1 MADKGAVVIFGSQGL
16 VGSALVRSA
25 AGRDVRALCRKDA
38 DISDAAAVARV
49 LDEHQPVAVFNCA
62 VFQPVDLCESESE
75 AAFRVNAIAAGVLG
89 RACSQ
94 RDIALTH
101 LSTDFVFGGNQTRPY
116 VESDFPRPLSV
127 YAASKLAGEQLV
139 LAASPRHRVVR
150 TSAVFGP
157 SPAGHGV
164 ASFVDRM
171 LERARAGQETRV
183 VDDQVVSPTYSS
195 HLAAA
200 LWDLLPRPE
209 SGVFHAAGGGQCSRY
224 DMARRVFE
232 AAGCPELLSR
242 TTSAEFGAVA
252 RRPSYSALDNTRLRS
267 LGFADLPPW
276 QQGVETY
283 LAEIL

>member
-1 MADKGAVVIFGSQGL
+1 MDSKGTVVVFGASGL
-16 VGSALVRSA
+16 VGSSLLRA
-25 AGRDVRALCRKDA
+25 ADGRDVRAPGSKDA
-38 DISDAAAVARV
+38 DVSDEAAIGRV
-49 LDEHQPVAVFNCA
+49 LDEHQPAAVINCA
-62 VFQPVDLCESESE
+62 VFQPVDLCETEAA
-75 AAFRVNAIAAGVLG
+75 AAFRVNAIGAGTVG
-89 RACSQ
+89 RACAQ

-101 LSTDFVFGGNQTRPY
+101 LSTDYVFGGSQTRPY
-116 VESDFPRPLSV
+116 VEADHPRPLSV
-127 YAASKLAGEQLV
+127 YAASKLAGEHLV

-157 SPAGHGV
+157 RLPGHGLG
-164 ASFVDRM
+164 SFIDRM

-183 VDDQVVSPTYSS
+183 VDDQVVSPTYAI

-209 SGVFHAAGGGQCSRY
+209 AGVFHAAGGGQCSRY
-224 DMARRVFE
+224 DLARHVFL
-232 AAGCPELLSR
+232 AAGRPELLSR
-242 TTSAEFGAVA
+242 TTSEEFGALA
-252 RRPSYSALDNTRLRS
+252 QRPSYSALDNTRLRS